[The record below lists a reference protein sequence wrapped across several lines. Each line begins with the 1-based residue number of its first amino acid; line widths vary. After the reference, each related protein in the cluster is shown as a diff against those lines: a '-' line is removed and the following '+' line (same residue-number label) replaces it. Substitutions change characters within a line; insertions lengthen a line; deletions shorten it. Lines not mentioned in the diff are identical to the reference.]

1 MKFSI
6 IYEAQLTDTSRVSEY
21 QMFQDMVEQV
31 QFAEKMGF
39 DTIWAVEHHA
49 LTQYAHMSSSET
61 FLAFI
66 AGKTERIGIGHG
78 VVCLPPKMNHPIKV
92 AERIGMLD
100 ILSKGRVHFGIGKG
114 GTQTEAGAFGY
125 DLAELGEAV
134 EEATY
139 LIPKLMTEQFV
150 EHYGKHV
157 TIPGRAI
164 WPKPY
169 QDPHPPIYMACSR
182 EDSLRTA
189 GSRGIGALVMGFS
202 GPDEIARKN
211 VIYRESFRDRQ
222 ASDQVGFR
230 PTEHLAAL
238 CPTIV
243 LDDREQARRIGLRG
257 QRFFIEA
264 INHFYAGG
272 PAPVVDDDLSAEEQL
287 AAIKD
292 HREVMI
298 SHLGDEK
305 IELTAAQLSDLDASQ
320 YGVELDAYGTV
331 ENATRYVQRLIDAGA
346 DEILFLMQM
355 GTVPHRAIMET
366 IENIGN
372 HVIPALRDGAANK
385 PICVLA

>member
-6 IYEAQLTDTSRVSEY
+6 IYEAQITDISRESEY

-39 DTIWAVEHHA
+39 DTVWAVEHHG
-49 LTQYAHMSSSET
+49 LTRYAHMSSSET

-66 AGKTERIGIGHG
+66 AGKTDRIGIGHG

-114 GTQTEAGAFGY
+114 GTPTEAGAFGY
-125 DLAELGEAV
+125 ELHELGEAV
-134 EEATY
+134 DEATY
-139 LIPKLMTEQFV
+139 LIPKLMTQEFT

-157 TIPGRAI
+157 TIPGRAV

-169 QDPHPPIYMACSR
+169 QDPHPPMYMACSR
-182 EDSLRTA
+182 EDSLRVA

-211 VIYRESFRDRQ
+211 EIYRAAFRDRT
-222 ASDQVGFR
+222 AEEQVGFR

-243 LDDREQARRIGLRG
+243 LDNREEARRIGLRG

-272 PAPVVDDDLSAEEQL
+272 PEPTVDDLSADEQL
-287 AAIKD
+287 EAIKANRD
-292 HREVMI
+292 QMI
-298 SHLGDEK
+298 SHLGEET
-305 IELTAAQLSDLDASQ
+305 IEITAAQISDMDAAQ
-320 YGVELDAYGTV
+320 YGVELDAYGTP
-331 ENATRYVQRLIDAGA
+331 ENAIRYVKRLIASGA
-346 DEILFLMQM
+346 DEIMFLMQM
-355 GTVPHRAIMET
+355 GTVPHEAIMET
-366 IENIGN
+366 IRNIGTYL
-372 HVIPALRDGAANK
+372 IPVLRDETAGTPVQAVA
-385 PICVLA
+385 

>member
-1 MKFSI
+1 MKFSL
-6 IYEAQLTDTSRVSEY
+6 IYEAQLTDTSRASEY

-31 QFAEKMGF
+31 QLAEEMGF
-39 DTIWAVEHHA
+39 DTVWAVEHHC

-78 VVCLPPKMNHPIKV
+78 VVCLPPKMNHPVKV

-125 DLAELGEAV
+125 DLADLTEGV

-139 LIPKLMTEQFV
+139 LIPRLMTEQFS
-150 EHYGKHV
+150 EHHGKHV
-157 TIPGRAI
+157 TIPGRSV

-169 QDPHPPIYMACSR
+169 QDPHPPMYMACSR
-182 EDSLRTA
+182 EDSLKIA

-211 VIYRESFRDRQ
+211 IIYREAFRDRKVEE
-222 ASDQVGFR
+222 QVGFR

-238 CPTIV
+238 CPAIV
-243 LDDREQARRIGLRG
+243 LDDREEARRVGLRG

-264 INHFYAGG
+264 IEHFYAGG
-272 PAPVVDDDLSAEEQL
+272 PAPVVDDLSAEEQL

-292 HREVMI
+292 HRDKMI
-298 SHLGDEK
+298 SHLGEEK
-305 IELTAAQLSDLDASQ
+305 IEITAAQLADLDAAQ
-320 YGVELDAYGTV
+320 YGVELDSYGTV
-331 ENATRYVQRLIDAGA
+331 ENCIRYVQRLIDAGA
-346 DEILFLMQM
+346 DEILFLNQM
-355 GTVPHRAIMET
+355 GTVPHWAIMET
-366 IENIGN
+366 IRNIGT
-372 HVIPALRDGAANK
+372 HVIPRLRDQNK
-385 PICVLA
+385 QRAKEIA

>member
-6 IYEAQLTDTSRVSEY
+6 IYEAQLTDISRASEY

-49 LTQYAHMSSSET
+49 LTRYAHMSSSET

-114 GTQTEAGAFGY
+114 GTPTEAGAFGY
-125 DLAELGEAV
+125 ELSELTEAV
-134 EEATY
+134 DEATY
-139 LIPKLMTEQFV
+139 LIPKLMTEQHI

-157 TIPGRAI
+157 TIPGREI

-169 QDPHPPIYMACSR
+169 QYPHPPMYMACSR
-182 EDSLRTA
+182 EDSLNVA

-211 VIYRESFRDRQ
+211 KIYREAFRNRKPE
-222 ASDQVGFR
+222 DQVGFR
-230 PTEHLAAL
+230 PTEHFAAL
-238 CPTIV
+238 CPAIV
-243 LDDREQARRIGLRG
+243 MNDRDQARRIGLRG

-264 INHFYAGG
+264 IEHFYAGG
-272 PAPVVDDDLSAEEQL
+272 PPPVVEELSPEDAMR
-287 AAIKD
+287 AIEDRKE
-292 HREVMI
+292 RMI
-298 SHLGDEK
+298 TFLGEEK
-305 IELTAAQLSDLDASQ
+305 IEITSDQLCN
-320 YGVELDAYGTV
+320 YGMEPDAYGTP
-331 ENATRYVQRLIDAGA
+331 ENAIRYVKRLIDSGA
-346 DEILFLMQM
+346 DEIMFLMQM
-355 GTVPHRAIMET
+355 GTVPHEAIMET
-366 IENIGN
+366 IHNIGTYL
-372 HVIPALRDGAANK
+372 IPVLSEEAAGK
-385 PICVLA
+385 AVHAVA